1 MELQIINIDGN
12 TALKTRNYKG
22 AVTSCYGWTPNPP
35 RMWRPYFLFKMDQT
49 YNMVCPCTKEANEHA
64 LIHNNFSGAMED
76 DLLPWKMTKI
86 NKRVLSL
93 DFVFHVWRFPK

>member
-1 MELQIINIDGN
+1 MVGPQIRRECGDHISC
-12 TALKTRNYKG
+12 LKW
-22 AVTSCYGWTPNPP
+22 S
-35 RMWRPYFLFKMDQT
+35 
-49 YNMVCPCTKEANEHA
+49 KEANEHA
-64 LIHNNFSGAMED
+64 LIRNNFSGAMED